1 MSRILVIESS
11 ARQQGSVSRELT
23 QQFIANWQAA
33 HPADQVQVRDLAA
46 EPVPHLDATLLG
58 GWMTPSE
65 QQNDAEKAALARSNQ
80 LTDELLAADVL
91 VLAAPMY
98 NFAIPSTLKAWL
110 DHVLRAGVT
119 FKYTETG
126 PQGLLTGKRAFV
138 LTARGGIYAGSALD
152 HQEPYLRQVLAFIG
166 IHDVQFIHAEG
177 LNMGAEF
184 SEKGLAQAK
193 ANLEGLRG
201 QALSVIAQNIDAL
214 LVGPTS
220 DLPEAVRLDMA
231 YAASSQIID
240 AASPFAMDDLC
251 IAARGLCDLLDA
263 APRTGGFDWRISTVH
278 AQAMKLLLAL
288 PCEAVEPRQRDE
300 RDQCGGEA
308 AQHGG

>member
-1 MSRILVIESS
+1 MSRVLVIESS
-11 ARQQGSVSRELT
+11 ARQQGSVSRDLT

-33 HPADQVQVRDLAA
+33 HPADQVQVRDLASD
-46 EPVPHLDATLLG
+46 PVPHLDATLLG

-65 QQNDAEKAALARSNQ
+65 QQSEAEKAALARSNQ

-119 FKYTETG
+119 FKYTDTG

-138 LTARGGIYAGSALD
+138 LTARGGIYAGSGLD
-152 HQEPYLRQVLAFIG
+152 HQEPYLRQALAFIG

-193 ANLEGLRG
+193 A
-201 QALSVIAQNIDAL
+201 
-214 LVGPTS
+214 
-220 DLPEAVRLDMA
+220 
-231 YAASSQIID
+231 
-240 AASPFAMDDLC
+240 
-251 IAARGLCDLLDA
+251 
-263 APRTGGFDWRISTVH
+263 
-278 AQAMKLLLAL
+278 KLA
-288 PCEAVEPRQRDE
+288 EVA
-300 RDQCGGEA
+300 
-308 AQHGG
+308 

>member
-65 QQNDAEKAALARSNQ
+65 QQSDAEKAALARSNQ

-126 PQGLLTGKRAFV
+126 PQGLLIGKRAFV
-138 LTARGGIYAGSALD
+138 LTARGGIYAGSGLD
-152 HQEPYLRQVLAFIG
+152 HQEPYLRQALAFIG

-177 LNMGAEF
+177 LNLGAEF

-193 ANLEGLRG
+193 A
-201 QALSVIAQNIDAL
+201 
-214 LVGPTS
+214 
-220 DLPEAVRLDMA
+220 
-231 YAASSQIID
+231 
-240 AASPFAMDDLC
+240 
-251 IAARGLCDLLDA
+251 
-263 APRTGGFDWRISTVH
+263 
-278 AQAMKLLLAL
+278 KLA
-288 PCEAVEPRQRDE
+288 EVA
-300 RDQCGGEA
+300 
-308 AQHGG
+308 

>member
-1 MSRILVIESS
+1 MSRVLVIESS

-33 HPADQVQVRDLAA
+33 HPADQIQVRDVAA

-65 QQNDAEKAALARSNQ
+65 QQSEAEKAALARSNQ

-138 LTARGGIYAGSALD
+138 LTARGGIYAGSGLD
-152 HQEPYLRQVLAFIG
+152 HQEPYLRQALAFIG

-177 LNMGAEF
+177 LNLGAEF

-193 ANLEGLRG
+193 A
-201 QALSVIAQNIDAL
+201 
-214 LVGPTS
+214 
-220 DLPEAVRLDMA
+220 
-231 YAASSQIID
+231 
-240 AASPFAMDDLC
+240 
-251 IAARGLCDLLDA
+251 
-263 APRTGGFDWRISTVH
+263 
-278 AQAMKLLLAL
+278 KLA
-288 PCEAVEPRQRDE
+288 EVA
-300 RDQCGGEA
+300 
-308 AQHGG
+308 

>member
-126 PQGLLTGKRAFV
+126 PQGLLTGKCAFV

-177 LNMGAEF
+177 LNLGAEF

-193 ANLEGLRG
+193 A
-201 QALSVIAQNIDAL
+201 
-214 LVGPTS
+214 
-220 DLPEAVRLDMA
+220 
-231 YAASSQIID
+231 
-240 AASPFAMDDLC
+240 
-251 IAARGLCDLLDA
+251 
-263 APRTGGFDWRISTVH
+263 
-278 AQAMKLLLAL
+278 KLA
-288 PCEAVEPRQRDE
+288 EVA
-300 RDQCGGEA
+300 
-308 AQHGG
+308 

>member
-23 QQFIANWQAA
+23 RQFIGNWQAA
-33 HPADQVQVRDLAA
+33 HPADQIQIRDLAV

-177 LNMGAEF
+177 LNLGAEF

-193 ANLEGLRG
+193 A
-201 QALSVIAQNIDAL
+201 
-214 LVGPTS
+214 
-220 DLPEAVRLDMA
+220 
-231 YAASSQIID
+231 
-240 AASPFAMDDLC
+240 
-251 IAARGLCDLLDA
+251 
-263 APRTGGFDWRISTVH
+263 
-278 AQAMKLLLAL
+278 KLA
-288 PCEAVEPRQRDE
+288 EVA
-300 RDQCGGEA
+300 
-308 AQHGG
+308 

>member
-65 QQNDAEKAALARSNQ
+65 QQSDAEKAALARSNQ

-119 FKYTETG
+119 FKYTESG

-138 LTARGGIYAGSALD
+138 LTARGGIYAGSGLD
-152 HQEPYLRQVLAFIG
+152 HQEPYLRQALAFIG

-177 LNMGAEF
+177 LNLGAEF

-193 ANLEGLRG
+193 A
-201 QALSVIAQNIDAL
+201 
-214 LVGPTS
+214 
-220 DLPEAVRLDMA
+220 
-231 YAASSQIID
+231 
-240 AASPFAMDDLC
+240 
-251 IAARGLCDLLDA
+251 
-263 APRTGGFDWRISTVH
+263 
-278 AQAMKLLLAL
+278 KLA
-288 PCEAVEPRQRDE
+288 EVA
-300 RDQCGGEA
+300 
-308 AQHGG
+308 